1 MRGRL
6 PDKDIWL
13 WTGYGL
19 EEALRRLGGSADL
32 IDVIVAGP
40 FKASEA
46 DLSLLWR
53 GSRNQTIWRR
63 GKKAWARCESAG
75 ELRKY
80 CCQQQQGAD
89 RWNRQ
94 LRDGASLEGLRATW
108 SVT

>member
-1 MRGRL
+1 MRERL

-19 EEALRRLGGSADL
+19 EEALKRLGGSADL

-63 GKKAWARCESAG
+63 EKKAWARCESAG

-80 CCQQQQGAD
+80 CCQQQQGAE
-89 RWNRQ
+89 
-94 LRDGASLEGLRATW
+94 DGTDS
-108 SVT
+108 

>member
-19 EEALRRLGGSADL
+19 EEALERLGGSAGL

-53 GSRNQTIWRR
+53 GSRNQAIWRR
-63 GKKAWARCESAG
+63 GKNVWARCESAG

-80 CCQQQQGAD
+80 CCQQQQGEE
-89 RWNRQ
+89 Q
-94 LRDGASLEGLRATW
+94 TDGTDSRKMARH
-108 SVT
+108 

>member
-13 WTGYGL
+13 WTGHEI
-19 EEALRRLGGSADL
+19 EEALERLGDSADL

-63 GKKAWARCESAG
+63 EKNVWARRESAG

-80 CCQQQQGAD
+80 CCQQQQGEE
-89 RWNRQ
+89 Q
-94 LRDGASLEGLRATW
+94 TDGTDSRKMAHH
-108 SVT
+108 